1 MEKNNIAFLYLL
13 IYSKESLNRYV
24 KNLAQ
29 WLPRKEDWELD
40 RWGMYYSTKAAY

>member
-40 RWGMYYSTKAAY
+40 RWGMYCSTKAAY